1 MNLSYE
7 LVDEIDWNNI
17 KVGTKIKY
25 NITPFS
31 HKESSIGQ
39 FHSYIKELNKIT
51 IIDGYDI
58 IAKDVNE
65 CEIIN

>member
-1 MNLSYE
+1 MKKQILK
-7 LVDEIDWNNI
+7 LNI
-17 KVGTKIKY
+17 LAI
-25 NITPFS
+25 
-31 HKESSIGQ
+31 
-39 FHSYIKELNKIT
+39 IKELNKIT